1 MTASTTPHLT
11 PAQAAE
17 RSGFSLDTLRYYE
30 RIGLLDTVER
40 APSGHRR
47 FTEHDLQW
55 LSILRCLRDTGMPIA
70 DMRRYAELAR
80 SEQPH
85 SLTERIALLESH
97 DKGIED
103 RIALLRTQQL
113 HLRQKVQYYRSIQP
127 GGGTA

>member
-1 MTASTTPHLT
+1 MTASATHHLT

-47 FTEHDLQW
+47 FTEQDLQW
-55 LSILRCLRDTGMPIA
+55 LGILRCLRDTGMPIA

-80 SEQPH
+80 SEEPH
-85 SLTERIALLESH
+85 SLTERIALLEDH
-97 DKGIED
+97 DRGIEEQ
-103 RIALLRTQQL
+103 IALLRAQQL
-113 HLRQKVQYYRSIQP
+113 HLRGKVQYYRSIQP
-127 GGGTA
+127 S